1 LCRSKS
7 IPLAEAGFEFA
18 WLPEKGV
25 IRATISFVGR
35 EVGTRV
41 RLTHFAERAYESYL
55 S

>member
-18 WLPEKGV
+18 WLPEKGDP
-25 IRATISFVGR
+25 ISFVGR
-35 EVGTRV
+35 KVGTE
-41 RLTHFAERAYESYL
+41 FGDNFYESYL